1 MKFIWYTLL
10 LIIIAFLMTQ
20 LYRLSMQNHALN
32 REFAELTRKTKP
44 LQKENKDILEQLQAL
59 KNPGNLEREFR
70 RAGFAAPGEKV
81 FIIVPKQ

>member
-1 MKFIWYTLL
+1 MKLLWYILFSG
-10 LIIIAFLMTQ
+10 IIIFLAIQLTQ
-20 LYRLSMQNHALN
+20 LYAQERALQ
-32 REFAELTRKTKP
+32 RELAELTKKTEP
-44 LQKENKDILEQLQAL
+44 LQEENKKVFRELQVL